1 MKGYFITGTDTD
13 IGKTY
18 VSGLLIRS
26 LLGKKKKVAYFKP
39 VQSGIP
45 SDTDYI
51 SRYLSSEHIYSIWS
65 FDRAEPPHRLAKFTK
80 IKLSLNEITEQY
92 QLIKKLGYD
101 YIIVEGAGGTATPL
115 NDKEVMADIASSL
128 KIPAIV
134 VARGGLGTINHS
146 IVTHDYLINQGVKV
160 KGFIVNNMDKADTA
174 TVQANADDIRHY
186 TKAPVLAI
194 IGHGKILTDIKL

>member
-39 VQSGIP
+39 VQSGTP

-51 SRYLSSEHIYSIWS
+51 SRYLPAEHIYSIWS
-65 FDRAEPPHRLAKFTK
+65 FDRAEPPHRLAKLTK
-80 IKLSLNEITEQY
+80 IKLSLNEIAEQY

-101 YIIVEGAGGTATPL
+101 YIIVEGAGGAATPL
-115 NDKEVMADIASSL
+115 NDKEVMADIAASL

-134 VARGGLGTINHS
+134 VARGGLGVINHS
-146 IVTHDYLINQGVKV
+146 IVTHDYLINKGIKV
-160 KGFIVNNMDKADTA
+160 KGFIINNSDKTDIA
-174 TVQANADDIRHY
+174 TVRANADDIVHY
-186 TKAPVLAI
+186 TKSRILAI
-194 IGHGKILTDIKL
+194 IDYDQTLTDVVL